1 MKSKRKNTGT
11 LTIALVLIFCC
22 NVSAQVCLTP
32 IEVRTANL
40 ILDECERDI
49 ELLNVCEAELLAAKD
64 AVESLN
70 SLLDIANEDIA
81 ALERLDSSRVANL
94 NVYRKTAESETRK
107 GKVKNRLLWILGA
120 VAVVETVVIGIA
132 VGTR

>member
-1 MKSKRKNTGT
+1 MTIT
-11 LTIALVLIFCC
+11 LLLSLSLFAADTPL
-22 NVSAQVCLTP
+22 VCLTP

-49 ELLNVCEAELLAAKD
+49 ELLTVCEAELLAAKD

-70 SLLDIANEDIA
+70 SLLALANTNIAD
-81 ALERLDSSRVANL
+81 LERLDSSRVANL
-94 NVYRKTAESETRK
+94 NVYRKTAESEKRK
-107 GKVKNRLLWILGA
+107 GKVKERILWIVGA
-120 VAVVETVVIGIA
+120 VAVVEGVVIGVA

>member
-1 MKSKRKNTGT
+1 MTT
-11 LTIALVLIFCC
+11 LLLSLSLFASDTPL
-22 NVSAQVCLTP
+22 VCLTP

-49 ELLNVCEAELLAAKD
+49 ELLTVCEAELIAAKD

-70 SLLDIANEDIA
+70 SLLSLANTDIV

-107 GKVKNRLLWILGA
+107 GKVKERILWIVGA
-120 VAVVETVVIGIA
+120 VAVVEGVVIGVA

>member
-1 MKSKRKNTGT
+1 MTSNPKNTGT
-11 LTIALVLIFCC
+11 LTIALVLIFCSP
-22 NVSAQVCLTP
+22 VFAQVCLTP

-49 ELLNVCEAELLAAKD
+49 ELLTVCEAELLAAKD

-94 NVYRKTAESETRK
+94 NVYRKTVESEKRK

-120 VAVVETVVIGIA
+120 VAVVETVVIGVA
-132 VGTR
+132 VGVR

>member
-1 MKSKRKNTGT
+1 M
-11 LTIALVLIFCC
+11 LIFCC

-49 ELLNVCEAELLAAKD
+49 ELLSVCEAELIAAKE

-70 SLLDIANEDIA
+70 ALLDLANEDIA

-94 NVYRKTAESETRK
+94 NVYRKTAESEKRK
-107 GKVKNRLLWILGA
+107 GKVKERLLWIVGA
-120 VAVVETVVIGIA
+120 VAVVEGVVIGVA

>member
-1 MKSKRKNTGT
+1 M
-11 LTIALVLIFCC
+11 IALVLTFCSS
-22 NVSAQVCLTP
+22 VSAQVCLTP

-49 ELLNVCEAELLAAKD
+49 ELLTVCEAELIAAKD

-70 SLLDIANEDIA
+70 SLLDLANEDIA

-94 NVYRKTAESETRK
+94 NVYRKTAESEKRK
-107 GKVKNRLLWILGA
+107 GKVKERILWIVGA
-120 VAVVETVVIGIA
+120 VAVVEGVVIA
-132 VGTR
+132 WMVGAR

>member
-1 MKSKRKNTGT
+1 MTT
-11 LTIALVLIFCC
+11 TILLSLSLFASDTPL
-22 NVSAQVCLTP
+22 VCLTP

-40 ILDECERDI
+40 ILDECERDT
-49 ELLNVCEAELLAAKD
+49 ELLTVCEAELLAAKD

-70 SLLDIANEDIA
+70 TLLALANSDIV

-94 NVYRKTAESETRK
+94 NVYRKTAESEKRK
-107 GKVKNRLLWILGA
+107 GKVKERILWIVGA
-120 VAVVETVVIGIA
+120 VAVVEGVVIGVA

>member
-1 MKSKRKNTGT
+1 M
-11 LTIALVLIFCC
+11 LTFCSS
-22 NVSAQVCLTP
+22 VSAQVCLTP

-49 ELLNVCEAELLAAKD
+49 ELLTVCEAELLAAKD

-70 SLLDIANEDIA
+70 SLLALANTNIAD
-81 ALERLDSSRVANL
+81 LERLDSSRVANL
-94 NVYRKTAESETRK
+94 NVYRKTAESEKRK
-107 GKVKNRLLWILGA
+107 GKVKERILWIVGA
-120 VAVVETVVIGIA
+120 VAVVEGVVIGVA

>member
-1 MKSKRKNTGT
+1 MTTAILLSISLFAADTP
-11 LTIALVLIFCC
+11 L
-22 NVSAQVCLTP
+22 VCLTP

-49 ELLNVCEAELLAAKD
+49 ELLTVCEAELLAAKD

-107 GKVKNRLLWILGA
+107 GKVKNRLLWILGTI
-120 VAVVETVVIGIA
+120 AVVETVVIGVA